1 MTNTAE
7 IFQFPRREDVDR
19 SEPERSGRGPQVEDG
34 FVRIANE
41 LYQAL
46 ARSRMTGNERAVVD
60 AVIRL
65 TYGYQRKAARITGE
79 TFANW
84 TGMDSSDC
92 SSIVTELVRRRIL
105 HRAGSRS
112 PISLNKDYSQWEKP
126 KGAQRRVKRKGS
138 EPGEKHPTG
147 DKGEKRPHSGEERP
161 TEPGEKRPTYKDRK
175 DTKPS
180 SLRSEGESSASDE
193 LELTPPD
200 APKPK
205 PSATPYPDDFEA
217 AWSAYPKRAGG
228 NPKKSAF
235 KAWSAR
241 RKQGVPAATMQAGVE
256 RYAKYIRAKGDERTE
271 FVMQAQRFFG
281 PNAEYDN
288 DWLPPAART
297 PQRQDGRMG
306 FAQPMPVGSYGTND
320 LELPAWARD

>member
-1 MTNTAE
+1 M
-7 IFQFPRREDVDR
+7 
-19 SEPERSGRGPQVEDG
+19 EDG
-34 FVRIANE
+34 YTRIANE
-41 LYQAL
+41 LFDEIIGAPVTDRERRVVL
-46 ARSRMTGNERAVVD
+46 AI
-60 AVIRL
+60 IRL
-65 TYGYQRKAARITGE
+65 TYGWNKKSDRI
-79 TFANW
+79 FAEDVAKLTN
-84 TGMDSSDC
+84 MHESRASKVI
-92 SSIVTELVRRRIL
+92 SELVRRNVIFRKG
-105 HRAGSRS
+105 GSRS
-112 PISLNKDYSQWEKP
+112 PITLNKDVGSWEP
-126 KGAQRRVKRKGS
+126 STGSKRKAPTKRAES
-138 EPGEKHPTG
+138 AQNEPVKAAQNE
-147 DKGEKRPHSGEERP
+147 
-161 TEPGEKRPTYKDRK
+161 PTYKDRK

-180 SLRSEGESSASDE
+180 SLRSEGEPSASAE

-200 APKPK
+200 TPKPK

-228 NPKKSAF
+228 NPKKTAF

-241 RKQGVPAATMQAGVE
+241 RKQGVPAETMQVGVE
-256 RYAKYIRAKGDERTE
+256 RYAQFIRAKGDERTE

-297 PQRQDGRMG
+297 SQRQDGRMG

>member
-19 SEPERSGRGPQVEDG
+19 PEPERSGRGPQVEDG
-34 FVRIANE
+34 YTRIANE
-41 LYQAL
+41 LFDEIIGAPVTDRERRVVL
-46 ARSRMTGNERAVVD
+46 AI
-60 AVIRL
+60 IRL
-65 TYGYQRKAARITGE
+65 TYGWNKKSDRI
-79 TFANW
+79 FAEDVAKL
-84 TGMDSSDC
+84 TKMHESRASKVI
-92 SSIVTELVRRRIL
+92 SELVRRNVIFRKG
-105 HRAGSRS
+105 GSRS
-112 PISLNKDYSQWEKP
+112 PITLNKDVGSWEP
-126 KGAQRRVKRKGS
+126 STGSKRKAPTKRAES
-138 EPGEKHPTG
+138 AQNEPVEAAQN
-147 DKGEKRPHSGEERP
+147 E
-161 TEPGEKRPTYKDRK
+161 PTYKDRK

-180 SLRSEGESSASDE
+180 SLRSEGEPSASAE

-241 RKQGVPAATMQAGVE
+241 RKQGVPAETMQAGVE
-256 RYAKYIRAKGDERTE
+256 RYAQFIRAKGDERTE
-271 FVMQAQRFFG
+271 FVMQGQRFFG

>member
-19 SEPERSGRGPQVEDG
+19 PEPERSGRGPQVEDG
-34 FVRIANE
+34 YTRIANE
-41 LYQAL
+41 LFDEIIGAPVTD
-46 ARSRMTGNERAVVD
+46 RERRVVLAVV
-60 AVIRL
+60 RL
-65 TYGYQRKAARITGE
+65 TYGWNKKSDRI
-79 TFANW
+79 FAEDVAKL
-84 TGMDSSDC
+84 TKMHESRVSKVI
-92 SSIVTELVRRRIL
+92 SELVRRNVIFRKG
-105 HRAGSRS
+105 GSRS
-112 PISLNKDYSQWEKP
+112 PITLNKDVPSWEP
-126 KGAQRRVKRKGS
+126 SNGSKRKAPTKRAES
-138 EPGEKHPTG
+138 AQNEPVKPAQNE
-147 DKGEKRPHSGEERP
+147 
-161 TEPGEKRPTYKDRK
+161 PTYKDRK

-180 SLRSEGESSASDE
+180 SLRSEGEPSASSE

-200 APKPK
+200 TPEPK
-205 PSATPYPDDFEA
+205 PSAAPYPDDFEA

-241 RKQGVPAATMQAGVE
+241 RKQGVPAETMQAGVE
-256 RYAKYIRAKGDERTE
+256 RYAQFIRAKGDERTE
-271 FVMQAQRFFG
+271 FVMQGQRFFG